1 MMPKKWRNK
10 PTRMMI
16 NRTLEKKEIPDLL
29 MAMAEDGV
37 SAYITKNG
45 IAWYHAEYK
54 VAKNVIGDVWGL
66 SSTQMDRVNNYI
78 YGNDPFV
85 SSGTN
90 LYKHE
95 YEKNE

>member
-1 MMPKKWRNK
+1 MPKKWRNK

>member
-1 MMPKKWRNK
+1 MPKKWRNK

-95 YEKNE
+95 YEKND

>member
-95 YEKNE
+95 YEKS

>member
-16 NRTLEKKEIPDLL
+16 TRTLEKKEIPNLIE
-29 MAMAEDGV
+29 AMAEDGV
-37 SAYITKNG
+37 SAYITSSG

-66 SSTQMDRVNNYI
+66 SSTQMDRVNDYI

-85 SSGTN
+85 N
-90 LYKHE
+90 IYKHE
-95 YEKNE
+95 YEKVD